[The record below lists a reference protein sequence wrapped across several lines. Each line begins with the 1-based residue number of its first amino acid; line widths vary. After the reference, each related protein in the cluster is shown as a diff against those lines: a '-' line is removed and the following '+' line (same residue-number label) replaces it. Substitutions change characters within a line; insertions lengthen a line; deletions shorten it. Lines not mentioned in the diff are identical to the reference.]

1 MRVEYIV
8 VLIAVIVIV
17 DVAVLVTLLRKHR
30 ARTAPADPTTT
41 SATELGAT
49 DLPKKSAAPVLAKA
63 FLAVGLSL
71 AVAAGVCAAI
81 VAQTNSSDR
90 HAAGTV
96 VELVPRGGG
105 SSPRYRAR
113 VEFATSTGAHVR
125 FLSSVSSNP
134 PPAKLGEHVD
144 VRYDP
149 DDPHDA
155 TINSYWQVWFLPT
168 LLAIIGAP
176 FLLVGTG
183 FGIVSRAGRS
193 RGPEPPLNWPDR
205 QQIARFICAAA
216 GHARMYRLSSSKFA
230 VNRGKWPSTTSRVQ

>member
-71 AVAAGVCAAI
+71 AAAAGVFAAI
-81 VAQTNSSDR
+81 VTQTNSSDR
-90 HAAGTV
+90 HADGTV
-96 VELVPRGGG
+96 VELVPSGGG

-113 VEFATSTGAHVR
+113 VEFATSTGTHVR
-125 FLSSVSSNP
+125 FLSSISSNP
-134 PPAKLGEHVD
+134 PPPSSASTSTSG
-144 VRYDP
+144 
-149 DDPHDA
+149 
-155 TINSYWQVWFLPT
+155 TTPT
-168 LLAIIGAP
+168 TRTTP
-176 FLLVGTG
+176 
-183 FGIVSRAGRS
+183 
-193 RGPEPPLNWPDR
+193 
-205 QQIARFICAAA
+205 
-216 GHARMYRLSSSKFA
+216 
-230 VNRGKWPSTTSRVQ
+230 PSTAIGRCGSCRPCSPSSAPRSCWWAPDSGS